1 MWLSLVERCVRDAET
16 ARSNRAIPTTWVL
29 RVCFTANPFF
39 MPNAR
44 RKKKE
49 SFPYKESLFGAGEN
63 PTARL
68 RPQIASATTDCGVSR
83 SACMASQMHGELV

>member
-44 RKKKE
+44 RKKE
-49 SFPYKESLFGAGEN
+49 SFRMKNSLFGAGKTHRTPASSDCVGN
-63 PTARL
+63 HRL
-68 RPQIASATTDCGVSR
+68 RGQQIRMYGQPDAR
-83 SACMASQMHGELV
+83 ELV